1 MESSELIKSFGEHLG
16 VELAL
21 DTDGACA
28 IDVDGL
34 AVTINDLTEINSIA
48 LTGDLGEPP
57 PENLE
62 ALYKALLEAN
72 HLFNGTAGATLSL
85 DASTGHFALCRVM
98 PCMTLDVDT
107 FVSEVEHFVN
117 VLETWT
123 KIIVNF
129 REASPQGEE
138 LLDSFSP
145 NSFMQV

>member
-34 AVTINDLTEINSIA
+34 AVTINDLTEISSIA

-72 HLFNGTAGATLSL
+72 HLFNGTAAATLSL
-85 DASTGHFALCRVM
+85 DSSTGHFALCRVM
-98 PCMTLDVDT
+98 PCVALDVDT
-107 FVSEVEHFVN
+107 FSLEVEHFVN

-123 KIIVNF
+123 KIIANF
-129 REASPQGEE
+129 RELSPQVGESF
-138 LLDSFSP
+138 DSFSP
-145 NSFMQV
+145 HSFMQV

>member
-1 MESSELIKSFGEHLG
+1 MESSELIKSFGERLS

-34 AVTINDLTEINSIA
+34 AVTINDLTEISSIA

-85 DASTGHFALCRVM
+85 DASTGELRGWSKQRLGM
-98 PCMTLDVDT
+98 M
-107 FVSEVEHFVN
+107 
-117 VLETWT
+117 
-123 KIIVNF
+123 
-129 REASPQGEE
+129 EATAPHLG
-138 LLDSFSP
+138 LLG
-145 NSFMQV
+145 